1 VSRIGKTN
9 QASGTRSVSGFEHI
23 NKYWDKACDMSAA
36 KILPGE
42 YYVTTQDEIIVTVL
56 GSCIS
61 ACIRDVVFG
70 IGGMNHF
77 MLPVSK
83 DEMSSHRG
91 PAFNTASTRYGNYAM
106 EALINSI
113 LKNGGSKEH
122 LEVKI
127 FGGGRILEQMT
138 NIGAMNIRFVKEF
151 IKLEQLKL
159 VSEDVGDIFPRK
171 VYYYPLSGRVRLKK
185 LKSVHNNTVVE
196 REVKYLDAL
205 EHEKIEGDIDL
216 F

>member
-1 VSRIGKTN
+1 MSRIGKVN
-9 QASGTRSVSGFEHI
+9 PSSGLRCIPGFDHI
-23 NKYWDKACDMSAA
+23 NKYWDKACEMHAA

-42 YYVTTQDEIIVTVL
+42 YYVTTQEEIIVTVL

-77 MLPVSK
+77 MLPVSR
-83 DEMSSHRG
+83 DEISSHRG
-91 PAFNTASTRYGNYAM
+91 PAFNTTATRYGNFAM

-113 LKNGGSKEH
+113 LKNGGSKEN

-138 NIGAMNIRFVKEF
+138 NIGAMNIKFVKEF
-151 IKLEQLKL
+151 IKIEQLKL
-159 VSEDVGDIFPRK
+159 AGEDVGDIYPRK
-171 VYYYPLSGRVRLKK
+171 VYYYPLSGRVKLKK
-185 LKSVHNNTVVE
+185 LMALHNNTIVE

>member
-1 VSRIGKTN
+1 MSGFGKIN
-9 QASGTRSVSGFEHI
+9 ASGGLRSIPEFDHI
-23 NKYWDKACDMSAA
+23 NKYWDKSCEMHAA

-61 ACIRDVVFG
+61 ACIRDIVFG

-83 DEMSSHRG
+83 DEFSRHRG
-91 PAFNTASTRYGNYAM
+91 PAFNTTSTRYGNYAM

-113 LKNGGSKEH
+113 LKNGGSKEN
-122 LEVKI
+122 LEIKI

-151 IKLEQLKL
+151 IKIEQLKL
-159 VSEDVGDIFPRK
+159 VAEDVGDIYPRK

-185 LKSVHNNTVVE
+185 LKALHNNTIVE
-196 REVKYLDAL
+196 REAKYMDAL
-205 EHEKIEGDIDL
+205 EREKIEGDIDL

>member
-1 VSRIGKTN
+1 MSRTGKIN
-9 QASGTRSVSGFEHI
+9 QFSGLRGIPGFDHI
-23 NKYWDKACDMSAA
+23 NKYWDKSCDMPAA

-42 YYVTTQDEIIVTVL
+42 YYVTALDEIVVTVL

-77 MLPVSK
+77 MLPVSR
-83 DEMSSHRG
+83 DEVSSHRG
-91 PAFNTASTRYGNYAM
+91 PAFNTTSTRYGNFAM

-113 LKNGGSKEH
+113 LKNGGSKEN

-159 VSEDVGDIFPRK
+159 AAEDVGDIYPRK
-171 VYYYPLSGRVRLKK
+171 VYYYPLSGRVKLKK
-185 LKSVHNNTVVE
+185 LRAVHNNTIVE